1 MGDLTK
7 YLEGIDIIYYINL
20 DRSVER
26 RKNMEELLSHFNIP
40 NVRISAVDGKNIPD
54 DELYGNFIFE
64 GEKNRTKVEYACLLS
79 HLKAFLLFQKSGYEN
94 ALILEDDMT
103 LEYAKYWDKPV
114 STIINNAPKDWDIIM
129 LTYITDKIL
138 SDLYTKN
145 YNPYPIWS
153 TGAYIVNKN
162 AVNNILNKIY
172 TNNKFKL
179 LNGYTHTADNYIFAL
194 LNTYIYKYPYF
205 TYSYNNDS
213 TLHTDHLNWHFKAKK
228 IAYENTWGKQL
239 EKFTQSSCNYNI
251 YIILFILIMVLVYII
266 FQLHK

>member
-1 MGDLTK
+1 
-7 YLEGIDIIYYINL
+7 
-20 DRSVER
+20 
-26 RKNMEELLSHFNIP
+26 
-40 NVRISAVDGKNIPD
+40 
-54 DELYGNFIFE
+54 
-64 GEKNRTKVEYACLLS
+64 
-79 HLKAFLLFQKSGYEN
+79 
-94 ALILEDDMT
+94 MT

-114 STIINNAPKDWDIIM
+114 STIMNDAPKDWDIIM
-129 LTYITDKIL
+129 LNYNTLDKYTN
-138 SDLYTKN
+138 LYTKN
-145 YNPYPIWS
+145 IKQPNNWVLAAS
-153 TGAYIVNKN
+153 TAAYIININ

-179 LNGYTHTADNYIFAL
+179 LSNFHHVADHYIFAL

-213 TLHTDHLNWHFKAKK
+213 FIHNDHLDSQFKAKK

-251 YIILFILIMVLVYII
+251 YVILFILIMVLVYII